1 MADDPAAGRSD
12 SIFSGTGA
20 RIVTN
25 FVIGTVAGLASTFLP
40 RMMLLLSI
48 DTELAPDRYIRL
60 LSPDFV
66 WVGLV
71 FGLAIGVICAILES
85 NPQAH
90 PKDVFMAAL
99 GIPALVSGVLT
110 TTSATGKLQ
119 QAEQQ
124 KVAVLRSLGDQAG
137 LSSQAQTNTFEP
149 ISGPPGVPARPSSR
163 LDTPF
168 AFVQSAFAQSAAA
181 RAVQQSV
188 PRFDPGIQIQRPQ
201 YVLVLKRAVSQ
212 EEAVRFAKEIQK
224 DLPSAQAVKTDQG
237 FIVVDSVTPRPEA
250 DALLDAIQLKKRQL
264 SPSLLRLPR

>member
-1 MADDPAAGRSD
+1 MADDPSGVLSKSVLAGA
-12 SIFSGTGA
+12 SG

-48 DTELAPDRYIRL
+48 DAEPAPGRFIRV

-66 WVGLV
+66 WIASI
-71 FGLAIGVICAILES
+71 FGLAIGLICAILES

-110 TTSATGKLQ
+110 TTSATSKLQ

-124 KVAVLRSLGDQAG
+124 KVAVLRTLGDQAG
-137 LSSQAQTNTFEP
+137 LSSRTQTDIFEA
-149 ISGPPGVPARPSSR
+149 IGGSANAPAGPSSAVES
-163 LDTPF
+163 LF
-168 AFVQSAFAQSAAA
+168 AFVSPAFAQSAP
-181 RAVQQSV
+181 RAVQMPAS
-188 PRFDPGIQIQRPQ
+188 RFDPGIQIQRPQ
-201 YVLVLKRAVSQ
+201 YVLVLKRAASQ
-212 EEAVRFAKEIQK
+212 EDAVRLAKEIQK
-224 DLPSAQAVKTDQG
+224 DLPTAQAVKTDQG
-237 FIVVDSVTPRPEA
+237 FFVVDSMTARPEA

-264 SPSLLRLPR
+264 NPSLLKISR